1 MRLLFCIKA
10 LSTLGGGA
18 ERVFVDV
25 VNGLHDRGEDV
36 TVLTFESATA
46 ETFYEVNK
54 HIPRLALG
62 EFTTKAAQVLALRTL
77 RRKIL
82 DHAPDV
88 VVGFM
93 PSCYVPLSAALA
105 FSGIPLIASEHN
117 VPARY
122 QKQPAHW
129 LAILAASR
137 FVDRITA
144 VSEQMRREYP
154 AAIQHK
160 MRVLPN
166 PVSVAVG
173 ANADTEG
180 RFTASKRILAV
191 GRLHE
196 QKDHLTLIR
205 AFAMIR
211 TQFPDW
217 SVRILGDGTERG
229 KLEQEIARFGLERQI
244 VMAGTTRDIGAEYAA
259 AQLFVIPSR
268 YESLGL
274 ATIEALAHGLPA
286 VGFADC
292 PGTNEIIQDDV
303 NGRLVDPGEDRVSR
317 LAAALG
323 ALLSDTQMR
332 VRLAIGARTGSRS
345 HSFPA
350 VLDRWLQLMDEVK
363 SRPQCGSR

>member
-46 ETFYEVNK
+46 DTFYEVNR

-62 EFTTKAAQVLALRTL
+62 EFTTKAAQVVALPTL

-122 QKQPAHW
+122 QKQPAYW

-144 VSEQMRREYP
+144 VSAQMRGEYP
-154 AAIQHK
+154 SLVRRK
-160 MRVLPN
+160 MSVVPN
-166 PVSVAVG
+166 PVMVKVGSAADVVGGAV
-173 ANADTEG
+173 
-180 RFTASKRILAV
+180 RKRILTV

-205 AFAMIR
+205 AFAMIAD
-211 TQFPDW
+211 QFPDW
-217 SVRILGDGTERG
+217 AIRVLGDGSEESRL
-229 KLEQEIARFGLERQI
+229 KQEIAVQGLSSRI
-244 VMAGTTRDIGAEYAA
+244 ALAGTIRDIQTEYAA
-259 AQLFVIPSR
+259 AQLYVIPSR
-268 YESLGL
+268 YESQGL
-274 ATIEALAHGLPA
+274 ATVEALAHGLPA
-286 VGFADC
+286 IGFADC
-292 PGTNEIIQDDV
+292 PGTNEIIK
-303 NGRLVDPGEDRVSR
+303 NGINGILVDPGADRVGR
-317 LAAALG
+317 LAEAMAQLMSDG
-323 ALLSDTQMR
+323 RMRSDLATNAQRYDFASLSHDVLNKWEELLMDV
-332 VRLAIGARTGSRS
+332 VRLTRVGKG
-345 HSFPA
+345 
-350 VLDRWLQLMDEVK
+350 
-363 SRPQCGSR
+363 